1 VLSSACHIFQQLCV
15 YPNNKP
21 KGFLVSASNE
31 TSKVNQEQ
39 PGGAADNRNNWLSWL
54 AVLAL
59 VYLLLAAVAGIG
71 DGFKLAAGDNA
82 RQLFAFA
89 SNPIIALVVGL
100 VATAVIQSSSTV
112 TSIIVGLVAGGL
124 PLGIAI
130 PMVMGANI
138 GTSLTS
144 TLVSLGHVRNGE
156 EFRKAFAAATV
167 HDSFN
172 LCAVAL
178 LLPLEILFRPLER
191 VATALS
197 QVLYSDASLSMSDVN
212 FMSALLSPASQVLE
226 LITSWLPGIFAGIS
240 MIVIGIVLILFVV
253 SRIGKILRGLLV
265 GKARDIMHAAVGKG
279 PMAGMASGTAIT
291 MLVQSSSTTTSLIVP
306 LAGTGVFTIQ
316 QIYPFTLGANI
327 GTTITA
333 LLAATAISGPMADTA
348 LAIALVHLFF
358 NVFAIALIYGMP
370 FTRNIPIQMAET
382 LATLAMRS
390 KWYVVA
396 YIGGVFFMIPLLLI
410 AISRLF

>member
-1 VLSSACHIFQQLCV
+1 MSGTPGISSTPHQTPTGI
-15 YPNNKP
+15 
-21 KGFLVSASNE
+21 
-31 TSKVNQEQ
+31 
-39 PGGAADNRNNWLSWL
+39 ADDQNRWLSWL

-71 DGFKLAAGDNA
+71 DGFKAAAGDNA
-82 RQLFAFA
+82 RELFAFA

-100 VATAVIQSSSTV
+100 VATALIQSSSTV

-124 PLGIAI
+124 PIGIAI

-156 EFRKAFAAATV
+156 EFKRAFAAATV

-172 LCAVAL
+172 LCAVAIM
-178 LLPLEILFRPLER
+178 LPIEILFRPLER
-191 VATALS
+191 VATSLA
-197 QVLYSDASLSMSDVN
+197 QVLYSDASLSMSDMN
-212 FMSALLSPASQVLE
+212 FMKTLLAPASQVLE
-226 LITSWLPGIFAGIS
+226 LATSWLPGIFSGIA
-240 MIVIGIVLILFVV
+240 MIVMGIALILFVV
-253 SRIGKILRGLLV
+253 SRIGKILRTLLV

-279 PMAGMASGTAIT
+279 PIAGMASGTAIT
-291 MLVQSSSTTTSLIVP
+291 VLVQSSSTTTSLIVP
-306 LAGTGVFTIQ
+306 LAGTGVFSIQ
-316 QIYPFTLGANI
+316 QIYPFTLGSNI

-358 NVFAIALIYGMP
+358 NVFAIAIIYGIP
-370 FTRNIPIQMAET
+370 FTRNIPVQMAEM

-396 YIGGVFFMIPLLLI
+396 YIAGVFFLIPLLLI
-410 AISRLF
+410 ALSRLF